1 MSLRFRRRKLLNYAM
16 LGLAVACT
24 VIVLIPLVSV
34 LAYVIARGAGA
45 FNLDFFTQLPK
56 PVGEPGGGMA
66 NAIVGTIILVG
77 LACLIGLPV
86 GILAGTYL
94 AEFGRGPL
102 AAAVRFLSD
111 VLTGVPSI
119 VTGIFIN
126 VMVVLR
132 MGHFSAYAGG
142 LALAVIMIPL
152 VTRTTEEMLR
162 LVPNSLREAS
172 LALGATQAR
181 TVTSIVYRSASA
193 GLITGIML
201 AVARVAGETAPL
213 LFTALNNR
221 FWHTGLDQ
229 PIASL
234 PVYIYRYA
242 ISPYQDWQQQAWGA
256 ALLLV
261 LMVLA
266 TNVAARLVA
275 AWRR

>member
-1 MSLRFRRRKLLNYAM
+1 MSRFWRRKLVNYLM
-16 LGLAVACT
+16 LGLAGACT
-24 VIVLIPLVSV
+24 VVVLVPLVSLLV
-34 LAYVIARGAGA
+34 YVASRGLAGL
-45 FNLDFFTQLPK
+45 NLEFFTGLPK

-66 NAIVGTIILVG
+66 NAIVGTVTMVTM
-77 LACLIGLPV
+77 ACALGLPV

-94 AEFGRGPL
+94 SEFGRGPL
-102 AAAVRFLSD
+102 AGTVRFMSD

-119 VTGIFIN
+119 VVGIFVN
-126 VMVVLR
+126 VLVVIR
-132 MGHFSAYAGG
+132 MGHFSAYAGA
-142 LALAVIMIPL
+142 LALAIIMIPI

-162 LVPNSLREAS
+162 MVPNSLREAS

-181 TVTSIVYRSASA
+181 TVVSVVYRSAAA
-193 GLITGIML
+193 GLITGALL

-221 FWHTGLDQ
+221 FWHHSLNE

-242 ISPYQDWQQQAWGA
+242 IAPYKDWQQQAWTA
-256 ALLLV
+256 ALVLV

-266 TNVAARLVA
+266 TSVAARIAVSL
-275 AWRR
+275 RK